1 MSYDKRDDQND
12 NEETFTFKALS
23 VGIGIGELRPKP
35 SSKITPAP
43 TGPKHGPL
51 IPQSKL
57 GIKPTQIIAPARPVA
72 PSQPMQQTQ
81 RVQPNPQGSSAQVQ
95 GLAAKVS
102 SADLNAMRRFKMP
115 PRRPQNKSQS
125 WITEVFAHLV
135 DLAVVMISACSVI
148 MLFGLLG
155 RNSNEGLL
163 ETFSESLS
171 FWIGRFSYLEIVLL
185 LYAGLL
191 VYWMIFRIVAGH
203 TIGQSLKS
211 ESLTW
216 SAVRSMMRNKQQS

>member
-1 MSYDKRDDQND
+1 MSYDKRDDQTN

-23 VGIGIGELRPKP
+23 VGIGLGELRHKP
-35 SSKITPAP
+35 SSKTPPPP

-57 GIKPTQIIAPARPVA
+57 GIRPTQVIAPTKPQV
-72 PSQPMQQTQ
+72 PSQTVLHNQQVQQTQ
-81 RVQPNPQGSSAQVQ
+81 QVSESHES
-95 GLAAKVS
+95 AAKVS
-102 SADLNAMRRFKMP
+102 TADLNAMRRFTMP

-135 DLAVVMISACSVI
+135 DLAVVMISACAVI

-155 RNSNEGLL
+155 RNGKDGLL
-163 ETFSESLS
+163 VTFSESLS
-171 FWIGRFSYLEIVLL
+171 FWLGRFSYLEIVLL

-191 VYWMIFRIVAGH
+191 VYWMIFRVVAGH

-211 ESLTW
+211 ESLSW
-216 SAVRSMMRNKQQS
+216 NAVRSMMRNKQKSN